1 MKSSS
6 GHFQWRVIC
15 GIFSRHHYVLGTEHV
30 LPVLF
35 IQCTSMIHEPCLIS
49 IGSRDTHNS
58 YDGDAHSKLTSQISM
73 LLRSF
78 IVTALSCVRKDGP
91 TILRLSSSLPNY
103 SFYNLPWSRC
113 QLCWRACAINQEATI
128 FPPVVLHDH
137 ELMLGSSLR
146 SRACRDKSRARSR
159 DSNSPIVTP
168 GRSTSNPHPSR
179 SERLDLAS
187 TASKSRFVDI
197 PKFISIKLAVECA

>member
-6 GHFQWRVIC
+6 CHFQWRVIC

-35 IQCTSMIHEPCLIS
+35 IQCTSIIHEPCLIS

-128 FPPVVLHDH
+128 FPVPPWYC
-137 ELMLGSSLR
+137 MTMSSCSGPPCVR
-146 SRACRDKSRARSR
+146 EPAET
-159 DSNSPIVTP
+159 SPA
-168 GRSTSNPHPSR
+168 HAA
-179 SERLDLAS
+179 E
-187 TASKSRFVDI
+187 I
-197 PKFISIKLAVECA
+197 PILQL